1 MFPVPDSF
9 VAEHGS
15 LVMQAA
21 IIAIFAIAAAA
32 GFLLCRRQMM
42 PRKSLLEAAL
52 TNLVQGVLIF
62 DPEDRLALF
71 NERFVQMYRLPAL
84 KPGMPFADLMR
95 ARDTAGTLGRDLNAY
110 LAEVLDEDGKFRGD
124 PATGK
129 FASEGYESKL
139 RELPDGR
146 SISVTNQRI
155 PGGGWIST
163 HLDVT
168 EQRRAEIERDRSRAF
183 LDTILDNIPVTLVV
197 KDARSRRYVL
207 LNRAGENFFGVSRE
221 EMVGKTAHDLFTRD
235 QADIIDQRDD
245 ALLQAENEIFVGD
258 HPLRT
263 PRKGTRLITN
273 RKVAIRND
281 KREALYLVNVIEDV
295 TERKRTEARM
305 QYMAN
310 HDGLTE
316 LPNRKAFTRHLEI
329 TIDQA
334 ATDGA
339 SFAVLYLDLDRFR
352 EVNDIFGHAGG
363 DKLLCEMSRR
373 LQAAAGGAFLA
384 RIGGDEFALI
394 VDGDQP
400 MTAEAL
406 ADKLVAAAA
415 DEVEIEGQEFH
426 VGATIG
432 VAIYPNDGSDA
443 TTLLANADAALER
456 AKEQARGSIRFFE
469 AEMDYAQ
476 RERRELQMD
485 LRSAAACGELQLLY
499 QPQARIGGDVTGFEA
514 LLRWRHPHRGLVP
527 PSIFVPIAE
536 ESGLIVPIG
545 EWVLREACREA
556 ASWPKPLH
564 VAVNLSPVQ
573 FQHGDL
579 AGLVHS
585 VLLETGLNP
594 NRLELEITE
603 NVLIG
608 DFSRALSILR
618 RLKAVG
624 VRIAMDDFGSGYSS
638 LSYLQSF
645 PFDKIKID
653 KAFIANVD
661 RNPQS
666 AAIVRAVI
674 GLGRGLKLP
683 VVAEGVET
691 KAQLEFLSRED
702 CDEIQ
707 GYVVGDPLPI
717 DDYGAMV
724 GRNAIPI
731 ARRKITAVE

>member
-363 DKLLCEMSRR
+363 DQLLCEMSRR

>member
-295 TERKRTEARM
+295 TERKRTVARM

-363 DKLLCEMSRR
+363 DQLLCEMSRR

-653 KAFIANVD
+653 
-661 RNPQS
+661 
-666 AAIVRAVI
+666 
-674 GLGRGLKLP
+674 
-683 VVAEGVET
+683 
-691 KAQLEFLSRED
+691 
-702 CDEIQ
+702 
-707 GYVVGDPLPI
+707 
-717 DDYGAMV
+717 
-724 GRNAIPI
+724 
-731 ARRKITAVE
+731 

>member
-363 DKLLCEMSRR
+363 DQLLCEMSRR

-618 RLKAVG
+618 RLKALG
-624 VRIAMDDFGSGYSS
+624 LRIAMDDFGSGYSS